1 MTIMRGAM
9 IRRCDLMTAIGQ
21 LKLGQINDEVNSRI
35 RAGLSKTVE
44 KIVLHNFTGKR
55 S

>member
-1 MTIMRGAM
+1 M
-9 IRRCDLMTAIGQ
+9 IRRCDLMTPIGQ

-35 RAGLSKTVE
+35 GAGLSKTVE

>member
-1 MTIMRGAM
+1 MRLVM
-9 IRRCDLMTAIGQ
+9 IRRCDLMTTIVQ
-21 LKLGQINDEVNSRI
+21 LKLGRINDEVNSRI
-35 RAGLSKTVE
+35 TAGLSKTVE